1 MILKMGR
8 KLSLQEVQSRIFDK
22 NSITIIGE
30 YINTHTKTL
39 CKCDTCGYEW
49 EVTPDKLLQGRGC
62 PQCSKRIKGSKIELQ
77 QKLDSLNKNITV
89 IGGYVNRNTPILC
102 RCNICNHVW
111 EVRPYDILNKQGCPK
126 CNKCTI
132 SEEEVLCKIYKVNPN
147 IKILSSYVN
156 YTTKLQCSCK
166 KCGFSWYAL
175 PGNLYQGTGCPKC
188 NMSKGEKVIER
199 YLLDHKIRYIAQY
212 LVKTENSK
220 FYIDFYLPDFNCFIE
235 YNGEQHYK
243 PIKHF
248 GGEIQ
253 FNKQLI
259 RDSNLRAYCDIN
271 NIQLIEIKFDQDIE
285 TLLDSNLV
293 K

>member
-8 KLSLQEVQSRIFDK
+8 KLSLQEVQNRISDK

-39 CKCDTCGYEW
+39 CRCDTCGYEW

-89 IGGYVNRNTPILC
+89 IGDYVNRNTPILC

-132 SEEEVLCKIYKVNPN
+132 SEKEVLSRIYKVNPN
-147 IKILSSYVN
+147 IKILSNYVN

-166 KCGFSWYAL
+166 KCGFLWYAL

-188 NMSKGEKVIER
+188 NMSKGEKIIER

-248 GGEIQ
+248 GGEIR

-259 RDSNLRAYCDIN
+259 RDSNLRVYCDIN

-285 TLLDSNLV
+285 ILLDSNLV